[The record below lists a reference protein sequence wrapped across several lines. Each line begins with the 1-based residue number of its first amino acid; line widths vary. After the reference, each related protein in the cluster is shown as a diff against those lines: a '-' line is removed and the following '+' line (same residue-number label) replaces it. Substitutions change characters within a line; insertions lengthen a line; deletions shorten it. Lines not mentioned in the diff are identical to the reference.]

1 MRLLVLAVLFL
12 SPGAVFAADLKIL
25 TAGAYKGAAAELSKK
40 YEQKTGNK
48 VTIENGTAGQIQKR
62 VAEGEYFDIVVLPP
76 LAMASLVGSRV
87 DESSGKVLARV
98 GIGVGVKAGTTPV
111 PDISD
116 VDAFKKSLLAA
127 KAVAYIDPAAGGSS
141 GIYLAKLFEKLG
153 IADQMKAK
161 TVLVP
166 GGLVAER
173 LLNGQADIALQQKSE
188 ILAVPGVTL
197 VGPLP
202 LEVQHFTDYSGGVSV
217 GSRNRAAADAL
228 LLELADPNNLP
239 AIKKFGL
246 DEP

>member
-1 MRLLVLAVLFL
+1 MRLLVLALLFL

-161 TVLVP
+161 TVLVS

-202 LEVQHFTDYSGGVSV
+202 LEVQHFTAYSGGVSV

>member
-1 MRLLVLAVLFL
+1 MRLLVLALLFL

-141 GIYLAKLFEKLG
+141 GIYLAKLFEKLD

-161 TVLVP
+161 TVLVS

-202 LEVQHFTDYSGGVSV
+202 LEVQHFTAYSGGVSV

>member
-1 MRLLVLAVLFL
+1 MRLLILALLFL

-98 GIGVGVKAGTTPV
+98 GIGVGVKAGTTPG

-202 LEVQHFTDYSGGVSV
+202 LEVQHFTAYSGGVSV